1 MITTAPS
8 VMAYPGARVVILC
21 CFFVHFAFN
30 ADLVIVQGAT
40 PLLTSLIHLA
50 QGITLLF
57 YPVLGLVADLKCN
70 RYNFIK
76 VSIILLFV
84 SSLLGVLY
92 IFSVIV
98 IFEVQISLLDHII
111 ASYIWPMAAVLI
123 SFEIISLGMFDAVG
137 IQFGMDQMIE
147 ASSDQISAFTHWYY
161 WSMNIGIGVQALLVM
176 CCLYILSSCTLHVKS
191 IHDSHQW
198 EAYVLLYGFCPVI
211 LLQAVVVSAALFS
224 FFKYKSHLTIEPAG
238 NNSFTMVYKVL
249 KYSWQHKCPERR
261 SAFTYWEEDV
271 PPRIDL
277 GKSKYGGPF
286 TTEEVE
292 DVKTFLLLLLILVSL
307 FGFHLAGNGY
317 SLVQH
322 LNCKL
327 CPSVIVHDVVSVSPN
342 ILQTVT
348 VLVSVPILHFAILP
362 RFHRYIPNML
372 HRLGIGVVLVFFQ
385 ELAEMVIVLAYWEG
399 YSTCPEITSRH
410 SLLNFAPIGDCYG
423 SHMYIVVGKNCTNE
437 ALHDYCGHGDEL
449 FLWSLVPIATHAIA
463 YNLVFMT
470 ALEFISAQAPLEMK
484 GLLVTFWY
492 ALSSQRYLV
501 QAVIMLYV
509 DRDKVLL
516 LFYGVKASLILL
528 SIVFYCCVAKRYR
541 YRLRDEVVNERYLV
555 EEVYDR
561 ELRLAEEYEKECKE
575 TQSVSVV
582 SDSGMTS
589 RQYGSTDTPS

>member
-1 MITTAPS
+1 
-8 VMAYPGARVVILC
+8 MAYPGARVVILC

-30 ADLVIVQGAT
+30 ADTAIVQGAT
-40 PLLTSLIHLA
+40 PQLTGLMHLA

-70 RYNFIK
+70 RFNFIK
-76 VSIILLFV
+76 VSIVLLFIS
-84 SSLLGVLY
+84 SSLM
-92 IFSVIV
+92 V
-98 IFEVQISLLDHII
+98 IFGTVILVLSLINPHTVDPIPSSVWPLLTII
-111 ASYIWPMAAVLI
+111 IG
-123 SFEIISLGMFDAVG
+123 FIILSLGMFDAVG

-176 CCLYILSSCTLHVKS
+176 CVLPILSSCVFHTKS
-191 IHDSHQW
+191 IVQKQDWQSN
-198 EAYVLLYGFCPVI
+198 VFMCSLLP
-211 LLQAVVVSAALFS
+211 VVVLQTVSLSAALYTL
-224 FFKYKSHLTIEPAG
+224 FKYRRHLTIAPAG
-238 NNSFTMVYKVL
+238 NNPYIIVYKVL
-249 KYSWQHKCPERR
+249 KYAWQHKCPERR
-261 SAFTYWEEDV
+261 SAFTYWEEDI

-327 CPSVIVHDVVSVSPN
+327 CPSVIVVSVSPN

-385 ELAEMVIVLAYWEG
+385 VLAEIVIVLAYWEDYG
-399 YSTCPEITSRH
+399 TCPEITSRH
-410 SLLNFAPIGDCYG
+410 SLFKFAPIGDCYG
-423 SHMYIVVGKNCTNE
+423 SHMYFVVGKNCTNE

-501 QAVIMLYV
+501 QAVIMLYI
-509 DRDKVLL
+509 DKDKVLL

-528 SIVFYCCVAKRYR
+528 SIVLYCCVAKRYR

-575 TQSVSVV
+575 MQSVSVV

-589 RQYGSTDTPS
+589 RHYGSTDTPS